1 MRFIMLILI
10 CLLTYSCVPIQI
22 APQIKD
28 YKIKKGKRFK
38 RKLPKQYAYIFEDPH
53 GANSFYHFFNANHQQ
68 DAVDVAHNIAITI
81 DHRTYY
87 LSFFETEK
95 KTKIL
100 NLIPSILGDDDEDQ
114 IDSIEN
120 WYIVLMV
127 RDVHFNDALKQEYRE
142 RDKIITYLNK
152 LKTSYINSITY
163 ESSWTPD

>member
-1 MRFIMLILI
+1 MRLITFIFI

-38 RKLPKQYAYIFEDPH
+38 RKLPKQQAYIFQDPH
-53 GANSFYHFFNANHQQ
+53 GTDSFYHFFNSNYQQ
-68 DAVDVAHNIAITI
+68 NDVDVAHNIAVTI
-81 DHRTYY
+81 DHRVYY

-95 KTKIL
+95 KTKII

-114 IDSIEN
+114 INSIEN
-120 WYIVLMV
+120 RYIILMI
-127 RDVHFNDALKQEYRE
+127 RDAYFNDALKQGYRE
-142 RDKIITYLNK
+142 RDKVITYLNE

-163 ESSWTPD
+163 D